1 MNRTK
6 LAAAIA
12 TALLFTG
19 SAGAGTIDD
28 EIAVIKARLKQLE
41 QQVQAQNRVIQEK
54 DRQLEALAEKPQR
67 HKAASGGWFQRIE
80 LGGAVE
86 VEAGYSDP
94 DAGNG
99 SSDIV
104 VATAEV
110 GIATQINDWVAS
122 EITLLYEEDE
132 GSVDVDVATISIAN
146 PDRPWFIS
154 AGQQYL
160 PFGSYQS
167 NLVSDPLTLEIGE
180 TRETA
185 VVAGLESD
193 GFTGGIYAFNGD
205 VDEGGDDEIGSFGL
219 FAGYGRESN
228 GSSFRVN
235 AGYISNIGDSDGLQ
249 DSINDNLGGSD
260 FNHQVPGVTL
270 DALFATGP
278 FTFIA
283 EYTAATERFRMN
295 ELSFSGNG
303 AQPSAFNIEAGY
315 GFTLAGKEATAA
327 IAYQETNEAVA
338 LGLAEKRIAAAISVN
353 IMENTALA
361 FEWAHDDDYSAAD
374 GGTGE
379 NGGDRLTAQLA
390 VEF

>member
-1 MNRTK
+1 MNSTK
-6 LAAAIA
+6 PAVVTAA
-12 TALLFTG
+12 ALLFSG
-19 SAGAGTIDD
+19 GAGAGAIDD

-54 DRQLEALAEKPQR
+54 DRQLEALAEKPQQR
-67 HKAASGGWFQRIE
+67 ADAGGGWFQRIE

-110 GIATQINDWVAS
+110 GIAAQINDWVAG
-122 EITLLYEEDE
+122 EITLLYEEDDTDLE
-132 GSVDVDVATISIAN
+132 VDVARISIAD

-295 ELSFSGNG
+295 ELAFNGGG

-374 GGTGE
+374 GGTDE